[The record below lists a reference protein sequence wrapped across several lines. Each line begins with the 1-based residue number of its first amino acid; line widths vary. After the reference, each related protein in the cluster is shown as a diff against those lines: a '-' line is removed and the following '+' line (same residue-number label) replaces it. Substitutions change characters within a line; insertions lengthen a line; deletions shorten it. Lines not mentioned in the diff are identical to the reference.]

1 MEVIF
6 INLVALSCR
15 VVLVGTASLVRGDAG
30 CCLCGVDEEVLCG
43 VLYGVVDDEAHHP
56 GEKDVPRDS
65 VIYAVVQVIGAGL
78 KFGIVLWP
86 KIFLKLVILN
96 LIQRPETYSA
106 QLL

>member
-1 MEVIF
+1 MDVIF
-6 INLVALSCR
+6 VNLVALRCR
-15 VVLVGTASLVRGDAG
+15 VVLVGTASLVGGDAG
-30 CCLCGVDEEVLCG
+30 CCLWGVDEEVLCG

-86 KIFLKLVILN
+86 EVSLKLVHSELD
-96 LIQRPETYSA
+96 PKA
-106 QLL
+106 